1 MGQLPKSKIER
12 LKREKRQAKA
22 AKKRKIAT
30 REKIVRF
37 LIVCEGERT
46 EPNYFKELVKD
57 KFSEVRSEE
66 IIGEGR
72 STCALVR
79 KTEEIR
85 NKLEQQRQLRFDR
98 IWVVFDKDDFP
109 DFNEAIELARS
120 KGYLS
125 AWTNEAFE
133 LWYLLHFVYFD
144 SAISRNDYISKLEA
158 EIRKYPNYSGFK
170 YKKNN
175 AGMYALLNRI
185 GDVVQAKKRAQKLRQ
200 IFEGSYNYRIQKPCT
215 TVDIL
220 VNELEH
226 PEVFLET

>member
-1 MGQLPKSKIER
+1 MGQLPKSKIEQ

-22 AKKRKIAT
+22 EKKRKVAT

-46 EPNYFKELVKD
+46 EPNYFMELVKD

-85 NKLEQQRQLRFDR
+85 DRLERKRQLRFDR
-98 IWVVFDKDDFP
+98 IWVVFDKDDFA
-109 DFNEAIELARS
+109 DFNEAIQLTKK
-120 KGYLS
+120 KGYF
-125 AWTNEAFE
+125 AGWTNEAFE
-133 LWYLLHFVYFD
+133 LWYLLHFVFLD
-144 SAISRNDYISKLEA
+144 SAISRGAYIKKLEA
-158 EIRKYPNYSGFK
+158 EIRKHPEYSDFK
-170 YKKNN
+170 YKKNHS
-175 AGMYALLNRI
+175 GMYTLLNSI
-185 GDVVQAKKRAQKLRQ
+185 GDEGRAKKRAQKLRQ
-200 IFEGSYNYRIQKPCT
+200 FFAGSFDYKTHKPCT

-226 PEVFLET
+226 PEAFLET